1 MHLRATA
8 ADADVGVAGVL
19 AGCDRSVLK
28 KALEELLKLDED
40 ALPEVEEVAEEAPR
54 RWYDPL
60 NIL

>member
-40 ALPEVEEVAEEAPR
+40 ALPEVEEEVAEEAPR
-54 RWYDPL
+54 R
-60 NIL
+60 